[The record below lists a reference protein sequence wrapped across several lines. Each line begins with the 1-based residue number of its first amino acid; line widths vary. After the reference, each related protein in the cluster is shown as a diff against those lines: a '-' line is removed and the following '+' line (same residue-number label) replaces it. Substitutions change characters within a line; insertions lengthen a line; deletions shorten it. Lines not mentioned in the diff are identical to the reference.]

1 MKKIAM
7 IGVGYVGLV
16 SGTGLA
22 DFGNEVVCADIDEK
36 KIDMLNNGQ
45 LPIYE
50 PGLLE
55 LVEKNVDKGR
65 LKFTTDV
72 ESAIRKSEV
81 IFIAVPT
88 PPMDDGEVDLSYVF
102 DVVDRIASAI
112 NEFKVVVT
120 KSTVPVGTGDEIK
133 KRLLEKGV
141 DRKLFEVVSNPEFLR
156 EGSAVNDFMRPD
168 RVVIGTESEKALG
181 IMRDIYRP
189 LYLIETPIVATD
201 IRTAEMIK
209 YASNAFLATK
219 ISFINEIANICERVG
234 ADVQVV
240 AKAMGLDGRISS
252 KFLHAGPGFG
262 GSCFPKDTLA
272 LTKIAEKAGIKAQIV
287 EAVIDVNKKQRQRIL
302 EKLLKFV
309 PKLKGK
315 TIGLLGLSFKP
326 NTDDIRESPAI
337 YIIKGILERGGKV
350 KAYDP
355 EAMDE
360 MRKLFPQVTYVS
372 TSYDALKDVDAMII
386 LTEWNEFR
394 NMDLDFIKSVMKKPI
409 IVDARNIYD
418 PAAVLKK
425 GFLYECVG
433 RSIERIKEKLNV
445 G

>member
-7 IGVGYVGLV
+7 VGVGYVGLV

-168 RVVIGTESEKALG
+168 RVVIGTESEKALE

-337 YIIKGILERGGKV
+337 YIIKEILERGGKV

-418 PAAVLKK
+418 PATVLKK

>member
-7 IGVGYVGLV
+7 VGVGYVGLV

-168 RVVIGTESEKALG
+168 RVVIGTESEKALE

-287 EAVIDVNKKQRQRIL
+287 EAVIDVNKKQR
-302 EKLLKFV
+302 
-309 PKLKGK
+309 
-315 TIGLLGLSFKP
+315 
-326 NTDDIRESPAI
+326 
-337 YIIKGILERGGKV
+337 
-350 KAYDP
+350 
-355 EAMDE
+355 
-360 MRKLFPQVTYVS
+360 
-372 TSYDALKDVDAMII
+372 
-386 LTEWNEFR
+386 
-394 NMDLDFIKSVMKKPI
+394 
-409 IVDARNIYD
+409 
-418 PAAVLKK
+418 
-425 GFLYECVG
+425 
-433 RSIERIKEKLNV
+433 
-445 G
+445 

>member
-168 RVVIGTESEKALG
+168 RVVIGTESEKALE

-209 YASNAFLATK
+209 YASNAFLA
-219 ISFINEIANICERVG
+219 
-234 ADVQVV
+234 
-240 AKAMGLDGRISS
+240 
-252 KFLHAGPGFG
+252 
-262 GSCFPKDTLA
+262 
-272 LTKIAEKAGIKAQIV
+272 
-287 EAVIDVNKKQRQRIL
+287 
-302 EKLLKFV
+302 
-309 PKLKGK
+309 
-315 TIGLLGLSFKP
+315 
-326 NTDDIRESPAI
+326 
-337 YIIKGILERGGKV
+337 
-350 KAYDP
+350 
-355 EAMDE
+355 
-360 MRKLFPQVTYVS
+360 
-372 TSYDALKDVDAMII
+372 
-386 LTEWNEFR
+386 
-394 NMDLDFIKSVMKKPI
+394 
-409 IVDARNIYD
+409 
-418 PAAVLKK
+418 
-425 GFLYECVG
+425 
-433 RSIERIKEKLNV
+433 
-445 G
+445 

>member
-1 MKKIAM
+1 MQKIAM

-22 DFGNEVVCADIDEK
+22 DFGNEVICADIDDEK
-36 KIDMLNNGQ
+36 IEKLKNGI

-55 LVEKNVDKGR
+55 LVKNNVEKGR

-72 ESAIRKSEV
+72 ADAINKCQV

-88 PPMDDGEVDLSYVF
+88 PSKDDGDVDLSYVF
-102 DVVDRIASAI
+102 NVVETIANVI
-112 NEFKVVVT
+112 KDFKVIVT
-120 KSTVPVGTGDEIK
+120 KSTVPVGTGEKIINM
-133 KRLLEKGV
+133 LLEKGV
-141 DRKLFEVVSNPEFLR
+141 KRELYEIVSNPEFLR
-156 EGSAVNDFMRPD
+156 EGSAVGDFMRPD
-168 RVVIGTESEKALG
+168 RVVIGTESEKALE

-201 IRTAEMIK
+201 IKTAEMIK

-219 ISFINEIANICERVG
+219 ISFINEIADICENVG

-240 AKAMGLDGRISS
+240 AKAMGLDGRISQ

-272 LTKIAEKAGIKAQIV
+272 LTKIAERAGTRARIV
-287 EAVIDVNKKQRQRIL
+287 EAVIEVNRLQRRRIF

-309 PKLKGK
+309 PKLRGK
-315 TIGLLGLSFKP
+315 TIGILGLSFKP

-337 YIIKGILERGGKV
+337 DIIREIISRGGRV

-355 EAMDE
+355 KAMDE

-372 TSYDALKDVDAMII
+372 SSYDALKDADAMII

-394 NMDLDFIKSVMKKPI
+394 NMNLKFIKSVMKKPI
-409 IVDARNIYD
+409 MIDARNIYD
-418 PAAVLKK
+418 PATVLKE
-425 GFLYECVG
+425 GFLYDCVG
-433 RSIERIKEKLNV
+433 RNIEKYRSQ
-445 G
+445 

>member
-168 RVVIGTESEKALG
+168 RVVIGTESEKALE